1 MAKSLLLNCYI
12 AIAGVDVSDHVSSVE
27 VSYKRAQVDSTNFSG
42 GGKEAMPGLKSDS
55 FTLQIQ
61 QDFAAASIN
70 AILEPLYQAGSEFT
84 VEVRPAAGPVSATNP
99 SFTGQVILFEYQPL
113 SGKVGDLSD
122 TKVTLPS
129 QRSGITMATS

>member
-27 VSYKRAQVDSTNFSG
+27 VSFKRAQVDSTNFSG

-55 FTLQIQ
+55 FTIQVQ

-70 AILEPLYQAGSEFT
+70 AILQPLYAAGTEFV
-84 VEVRPAAGPVSATNP
+84 VEVRPAAGAISASNP
-99 SFTGQVILFEYQPL
+99 SFTGTCILFEYQPL

-122 TKVTLPS
+122 TKVTLPT
-129 QRSGITMATS
+129 QRSGIAMATS

>member
-42 GGKEAMPGLKSDS
+42 GGKEAMLGLKSDS
-55 FTLQIQ
+55 FVVQIQ
-61 QDFAAASIN
+61 QDFDLINSIL
-70 AILEPLYQAGSEFT
+70 APLYQNGTEFT
-84 VEVRPAAGPVSATNP
+84 VEVRPAAGAVSASNP
-99 SFTGQVILFEYQPL
+99 KFTATCILPEYQPL

-122 TKVTLPS
+122 TKVTFPT